1 MIKRQHKMLYTYNVS
16 VGKIMKDKS
25 PKRNL
30 TNSKTIQTHVYYDC
44 LNVITFYTDGE
55 KYSKHMNL

>member
-1 MIKRQHKMLYTYNVS
+1 
-16 VGKIMKDKS
+16 MKDKS